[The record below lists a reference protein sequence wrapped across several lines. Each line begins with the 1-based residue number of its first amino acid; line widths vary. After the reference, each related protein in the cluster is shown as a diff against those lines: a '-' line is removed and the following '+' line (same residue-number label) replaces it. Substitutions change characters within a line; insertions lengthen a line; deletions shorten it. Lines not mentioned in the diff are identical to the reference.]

1 MTNYHHLAETNAPR
15 TCGGCGSSATVYAHD
30 RGFRCGACGDYPAAR
45 RSTGTQTDTN
55 SKTDD

>member
-30 RGFRCGACGDYPAAR
+30 RGFRCGDCGDYPAAR
-45 RSTGTQTDTN
+45 RAPTTSQ
-55 SKTDD
+55 